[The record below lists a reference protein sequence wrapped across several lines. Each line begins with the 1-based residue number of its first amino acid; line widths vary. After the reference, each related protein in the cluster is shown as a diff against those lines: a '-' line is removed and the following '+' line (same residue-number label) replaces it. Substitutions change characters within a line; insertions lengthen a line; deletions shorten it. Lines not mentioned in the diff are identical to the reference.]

1 MLTKGIIMTVTGG
14 LGFIITLVTFM
25 IINKNT
31 KKQLSLLM
39 EGNISNGQYESKL
52 DAKIDSYV
60 VKREINIFDEGDT
73 DVEDEKITTIED
85 ESTTIESELTAIEDQ
100 STIIDKCYVLEDEST
115 SVIEDESTALL

>member
-1 MLTKGIIMTVTGG
+1 MLTKGMIMTVTGG

-39 EGNISNGQYESKL
+39 EGNIINGQYESKI
-52 DAKIDSYV
+52 DDKIGRYV
-60 VKREINIFDEGDT
+60 VKRQINIFDEVDT
-73 DVEDEKITTIED
+73 DFEDEKVTIIED
-85 ESTTIESELTAIEDQ
+85 KSTTIESKLTAIEDQ
-100 STIIDKCYVLEDEST
+100 SIIINECYVLEDEST

>member
-39 EGNISNGQYESKL
+39 EGNISIGQYESKL

-60 VKREINIFDEGDT
+60 FKR
-73 DVEDEKITTIED
+73 
-85 ESTTIESELTAIEDQ
+85 
-100 STIIDKCYVLEDEST
+100 
-115 SVIEDESTALL
+115 

>member
-1 MLTKGIIMTVTGG
+1 MLTKGMIMTVTGG

-39 EGNISNGQYESKL
+39 EGNISNGQYESKI
-52 DAKIDSYV
+52 DDKIGRYV
-60 VKREINIFDEGDT
+60 VKRQINIFDEVDT
-73 DVEDEKITTIED
+73 DFEDEKVTIIED
-85 ESTTIESELTAIEDQ
+85 KSTTIESKLTAIEDQ
-100 STIIDKCYVLEDEST
+100 STIINECYVLEDESI